1 MLAAVSLLVGVGVG
15 RAGTPLLSRGSAA
28 ADLLKSRP
36 RTKATS
42 RISESEILVAIGHWN
57 GVHAQVTIDK
67 RTMHLHMPF
76 PSQPPAQQQ
85 PAQSRVMCEMQ
96 NQA

>member
-1 MLAAVSLLVGVGVG
+1 MLAAVSLLVGAGVG
-15 RAGTPLLSRGSAA
+15 RAGTPLLSRV
-28 ADLLKSRP
+28 LKSRP